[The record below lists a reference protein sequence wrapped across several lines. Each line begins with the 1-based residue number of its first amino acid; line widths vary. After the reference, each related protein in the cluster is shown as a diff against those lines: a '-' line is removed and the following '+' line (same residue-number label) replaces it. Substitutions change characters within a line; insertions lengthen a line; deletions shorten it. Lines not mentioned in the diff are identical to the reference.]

1 MLIQVKTNYGHVV
14 NGLVKLKTPKMPPFQ
29 VNDEKGQELIARG
42 IAVKIADDE
51 TAAEEP
57 AEETTPAET
66 KAAAV
71 PYEELT
77 RPELLEIA
85 KERGLDVDTKT
96 KKQDLINALKEAAK

>member
-1 MLIQVKTNYGHVV
+1 MLIQVITNYGHVE

-29 VNDEKGQELIARG
+29 VDDEKGQELIARK

-66 KAAAV
+66 KAVV